1 MGRGPEGGAC
11 SPLRIGSIYRAHL
24 ETSPMEEIV
33 ERLEGRGIAI
43 TGGAGDIGAAMGAE
57 LRRLGATV
65 TLIDRKTPA
74 EAEPWLERAREHGD
88 VAYVQ
93 ADVRDRDAIDAAL
106 AAIEPLDVAIG
117 NAAVGHGIP
126 FLEIAPE
133 QCQDHLDVNL
143 TGCFN
148 IGQSAARLMVAREH
162 SGRIIFTGS
171 WVQEV
176 PWPEIAAYS
185 ATKAGVRMLAR
196 AMARELAS
204 YKILVNVIAP
214 GIVNAG
220 LARHQLETEPQYAR
234 RVRHVIPLGELQTTA
249 QVARATAFL
258 CSDAAD
264 YMTGSVL
271 LVDGGC
277 SLFQFAEG
285 DGE

>member
-1 MGRGPEGGAC
+1 MD
-11 SPLRIGSIYRAHL
+11 
-24 ETSPMEEIV
+24 
-33 ERLEGRGIAI
+33 RLEGRGIVI

-57 LRRLGATV
+57 LRRLGAAV
-65 TLIDRKTPA
+65 TLLDIKSTA
-74 EAEPWLERAREHGD
+74 AATPWLERASQHGD
-88 VAYVQ
+88 VTYVQ
-93 ADVRDRDAIDAAL
+93 ADVRDREAIDAAL
-106 AAIEPLDVAIG
+106 VAIEPLDVAIG
-117 NAAVGHGIP
+117 NAAIGRGLP
-126 FLEIAPE
+126 FLQITP
-133 QCQDHLDVNL
+133 QQWQDHLDVNL

-148 IGQSAARLMVAREH
+148 LGQAAARLMVARNH
-162 SGRIIFTGS
+162 PGRIIFTGS

-196 AMARELAS
+196 SMARELAP

-214 GIVNAG
+214 GIVYAG

-234 RVRHVIPLGELQTTA
+234 RVRHVIPLGELQTTE

-264 YMTGSVL
+264 YMTGAVL

-277 SLFQFAEG
+277 SLFQFSEDAEV
-285 DGE
+285 

>member
-1 MGRGPEGGAC
+1 
-11 SPLRIGSIYRAHL
+11 
-24 ETSPMEEIV
+24 MEEIV
-33 ERLEGRGIAI
+33 ERLDGRGIAI

-57 LRRLGATV
+57 LHRLGGTV

-74 EAEPWLERAREHGD
+74 EAEPWLARAREHGD

-93 ADVRDRDAIDAAL
+93 ADVRDREAIDAAL
-106 AAIEPLDVAIG
+106 AAIDPLDVAIG

-126 FLEIAPE
+126 FLEIT
-133 QCQDHLDVNL
+133 QQQWQDHLDVNL

-148 IGQSAARLMVAREH
+148 LGQAAARLMVAREH
-162 SGRIIFTGS
+162 PGRIIFTGS

-196 AMARELAS
+196 SMARELAPHR
-204 YKILVNVIAP
+204 ILVNVIAP

-234 RVRHVIPLGELQTTA
+234 RVRHVIPLGELQSTA

-277 SLFQFAEG
+277 SLFQFAEN